1 MAGVL
6 GTLFAFII
14 ILAILF
20 GVLCNITGEDKK
32 GNAIVVNCITAMI
45 LYTLLL
51 ELFNVALPTGGV
63 FESGIPL
70 IKNVEKAGSV
80 RQYFVNSPAL
90 FALDFVELVSLTLMI
105 NWVSNMFSFE
115 NAGFVG
121 KITSRIAIV
130 FGGIIAYGFFMDF
143 VKDNVVIKWCV
154 YCVECLITGGSILYT
169 PLLMLS
175 FVTGLKKDNLILTY
189 IIKQFPT
196 TSIGKAI
203 STAVTSSVM
212 FLVLI
217 IILETQYGSICTIL
231 QGTLDSIKSW
241 GAIFV
246 MIMGIYFVVNSIKSK
261 K

>member
-1 MAGVL
+1 MANLL
-6 GTLFAFII
+6 GTMLVFII
-14 ILAILF
+14 VLAVLF
-20 GVLCNITGEDKK
+20 GLLCSFTGEEKK
-32 GNAIVVNCITAMI
+32 GNIIVINCLTSSI
-45 LYTLLL
+45 LYIVIL
-51 ELFNVALPTGGV
+51 ELFNSDFFAGGV
-63 FESGIPL
+63 FESGLPL
-70 IKNVEKAGSV
+70 VNNVEKVGSV

-231 QGTLDSIKSW
+231 QGTLDSIESW